1 MCATSTIK
9 QLLQKQAREPE
20 LARESE
26 RVQLVASDSAGECKA
41 SERTSMSSADTPP
54 ITGTDNGG
62 ESDPPAGPT
71 PTELSKGKGGRSQRK
86 SQ

>member
-26 RVQLVASDSAGECKA
+26 RVQLVASDSPTLYPHPSIRGQNTLEARFIGRGHGSTEVGWVIKLQAGLSVKGQ
-41 SERTSMSSADTPP
+41 RQ
-54 ITGTDNGG
+54 G
-62 ESDPPAGPT
+62 GPT
-71 PTELSKGKGGRSQRK
+71 
-86 SQ
+86 